1 MKQITMLRELNVAA
15 MSKQSVFCPTS
26 TGLLSPRKPLP
37 AAFVMNMTGHM
48 ILRFI
53 QSGLFVYTK
62 PKK

>member
-1 MKQITMLRELNVAA
+1 MKQITTLSELAA
-15 MSKQSVFCPTS
+15 AAVFKQSVFCPAS
-26 TGLLSPRKPLP
+26 QGLLSSRKPLP